1 GSTIRKISA
10 HVIGGK
16 ASSTRNCTTRVIHV
30 KSGIRMK
37 VRPGA
42 RRFRIVTMK
51 FTAARIDA
59 APRIWRLRVQKS
71 TPRFGE
77 NSRRVRL
84 AYPNQPT
91 AGGGPATKL
100 VWSRNPPARNK
111 QKGRGVGG
119 GEAAARAPVW
129 GGAQ

>member
-16 ASSTRNCTTRVIHV
+16 ASRTRNCTTRVIQV

-37 VRPGA
+37 LRPGA

-51 FTAARIDA
+51 FTAARIDE
-59 APRIWRLRVQKS
+59 APRIWRLKVQKS

-77 NSRRVRL
+77 NSSRVRL
-84 AYPNQPT
+84 AYANQPT
-91 AGGGPATKL
+91 AGGVPARKL
-100 VWSRNPPARNK
+100 VCSRIPPARNN
-111 QKGRGVGG
+111 QKESALRRGK
-119 GEAAARAPVW
+119 ATSRAPIW
-129 GGAQ
+129 SGTM